1 LKLNNFSIL
10 SLNSRREESVLAGLI
25 NWIERG
31 ISCFDNPLG
40 ILIAGIPARFA
51 GMVQRSDIYIS
62 NGFSVFS
69 PNLNAG
75 VGVVGDIR

>member
-1 LKLNNFSIL
+1 MS
-10 SLNSRREESVLAGLI
+10 S
-25 NWIERG
+25 
-31 ISCFDNPLG
+31 FDSPVG

-51 GMVQRSDIYIS
+51 GIVQRSDIYIS

-69 PNLNAG
+69 PNLKAG